1 MATSGRVG
9 AYGATRHHLGSG
21 ATPRLLPS
29 IQRPANPVASI
40 VVGRRPAR
48 VVGEASLA
56 DLSGSSV
63 ILIIEDDNSI
73 REIVRRVLEAEGH
86 TVHVASN
93 GQEGLERFYL
103 TLPDLIVLDVIMPKM
118 DGWETLKRLREIS
131 DCAVIMLTVFGSSE
145 DIIKGLELGAD
156 DYLTKPFGVRELT
169 ARVNTVLRRYQNEL
183 HPGRHMPPFTGE
195 G

>member
-1 MATSGRVG
+1 MARPQTLSKLEEPGRL
-9 AYGATRHHLGSG
+9 AR
-21 ATPRLLPS
+21 
-29 IQRPANPVASI
+29 
-40 VVGRRPAR
+40 VVGRRSAR

-56 DLSGSSV
+56 DISTSNV
-63 ILIIEDDNSI
+63 ILVIEDDNSI

-93 GQEGLERFYL
+93 GEEGLERFYL

-169 ARVNTVLRRYQNEL
+169 ARVNTVLRRYQHEP
-183 HPGRHMPPFTGE
+183 HPGHFMPPFTGE

>member
-1 MATSGRVG
+1 MPRPEAPNKLGGNPAAS
-9 AYGATRHHLGSG
+9 TRGS
-21 ATPRLLPS
+21 P
-29 IQRPANPVASI
+29 RPAGI
-40 VVGRRPAR
+40 
-48 VVGEASLA
+48 VGEASLA

-63 ILIIEDDNSI
+63 ILIIEDDDSI

-86 TVHVASN
+86 TVHIASN
-93 GQEGLERFYL
+93 GKEGLERFYL

-118 DGWETLKRLREIS
+118 DGWETLQRLREIS

-169 ARVNTVLRRYQNEL
+169 ARVNTVLRRYQYEP
-183 HPGRHMPPFTGE
+183 HPGHFTPPFTGE

>member
-1 MATSGRVG
+1 M
-9 AYGATRHHLGSG
+9 
-21 ATPRLLPS
+21 
-29 IQRPANPVASI
+29 
-40 VVGRRPAR
+40 
-48 VVGEASLA
+48 A

-63 ILIIEDDNSI
+63 ILIIEDDDSI

-93 GQEGLERFYL
+93 GEEGLERFYL

-131 DCAVIMLTVFGSSE
+131 DCAVIMLTVFGSNE
-145 DIIKGLELGAD
+145 DIIKGLKLGAD
-156 DYLTKPFGVRELT
+156 DYLAKPFGVRELT
-169 ARVNTVLRRYQNEL
+169 ARVNTVLRRYQNEP
-183 HPGRHMPPFTGE
+183 HPGHQLPPFTGE